1 VSNEPVLGIDLNE
14 FKEIIDLAYDEIFI
28 YDANYKVVY
37 VNRAC
42 ERHYGMKPEQLMG
55 KDFWELAND
64 DCWFP
69 SVLPKV
75 YEEKRRITIKQ
86 TSYLGVHITTTAV
99 PVLDEKG
106 DIRFVVMSVRDQMF
120 ELDLIRE
127 QMEKEWTLDSSE
139 AKVEKEKKTRLIH
152 RSPEM
157 NAILLMV
164 ERIAKVDSTILIQ
177 GESGTGK
184 GVMSRVIHEKSKR
197 NERAFLTINC
207 AAIPEDLLESELF
220 GYTEGAFT
228 GAKKGGKQGLIEMA
242 HKGTLFL
249 DEIGELSMRL
259 QSKLLH
265 VIQEREFIPVGGR
278 EAKTVDVRIIAAT
291 NRKLIEMVK
300 EKGFREDLY
309 YRLNVLEL
317 EIPPIREREEDILAL
332 SQYYLNHFNHK
343 YERNCV
349 MSEDLRHFFLGY
361 KWPGNVRQLEN
372 TIERLVLTANEDKL
386 LVEDL
391 PRRFQRDEDRKLS
404 VAKNYEDAK
413 TLFEIELVGQLYSQF
428 DSSRKLADRLGVSQ
442 TKASRMIRTWKQHQ
456 NKI

>member
-1 VSNEPVLGIDLNE
+1 MSNKPVLGIDLNE

>member
-1 VSNEPVLGIDLNE
+1 MSNEPVLGIDLNE

-55 KDFWELAND
+55 KEFWALAND